1 MKVEEVDLVEGMKV
15 GGEHGGADN
24 WAGSSGQHI
33 ATFGGALE
41 RLSRRTVE
49 LEEMPIHHEIQLKSP
64 NWLFGQR
71 KHEHSNSVPKVAS
84 HDVANGGSQEEK
96 GIDGLCDLNW
106 LSSIGDTNEEDVFQ
120 RYLSM
125 TSVDEGNG
133 WYGGTLL
140 GDQDENSEIYR
151 HYAELCQG
159 FLEADQIDVSI
170 SEFVYCPGFY
180 AHDLA
185 AQCSKHTC
193 ANGKPFSSV
202 DDIMINVRFRFDN
215 GPAMEPFQHD
225 PEKEKHYADIL
236 CMGTIDCMDD
246 AAVEAE
252 MEASLKEYDQ
262 IGADLGIVPKSC
274 KALAGDPSQ
283 LTRWIIGEERMHKV

>member
-151 HYAELCQG
+151 HYAELCQEIQVFSNQG

-180 AHDLA
+180 G
-185 AQCSKHTC
+185 KHMHTQKREKKLKI
-193 ANGKPFSSV
+193 ATNTVLGRSV
-202 DDIMINVRFRFDN
+202 M